1 VSADNVPEAGRTEG
15 HRIFLSYRRSDAAA
29 YAGRLY
35 DYLVERF
42 GQDGVFIDIE
52 SIEPGVEFAEAVE
65 KTLRKC
71 NTILVVIGRSWVTSA
86 DRDGKLRLDNPNDFV
101 RFEIEH
107 ALASRT
113 LRVIPVLV
121 GGAQIPE
128 ATELP
133 ESLRGLTRR
142 QAFDLSD
149 QRWSTDVRVL
159 SDKIESPT
167 FNQSSEPEAPVEQ
180 GQSVDLKLQSQLVDP
195 KLPSGTVTFLF
206 GDVEG
211 STRLWER
218 NPDGMAKALK
228 RHDQLARSVIEASGG
243 YVFKMVGDAFC
254 AAFATAKQAV
264 ESAASLQRA
273 LNLEP
278 WPTDAHLRVR
288 MALHSGESEERDG
301 DYFGPAVNRVAR
313 LVAVAHAGQ
322 IIVSRATAD
331 LMRDQLPAG
340 TSLRDLGTHRLKD
353 LGRPEEVFQLLADGL
368 DADFPALRSLDNPDL
383 LNNLPQLL
391 SSFVGRELETAE
403 VKKLA
408 SDNRLVTLIGTGGAG
423 KTRLALQVGAELVDG
438 TGDGVWLVELAAVT
452 EPGDVAHTVA
462 ATLRI
467 KEQADSTPLDTLVQV
482 LHGQNRLL
490 ILDNCEHLLEAC
502 ATLAET
508 LVQRCPRLHV
518 IATSREPLRI
528 DGEVVFQ
535 VPPLSLPPAYAVEAA
550 DLADSGA
557 VALFTERA
565 RARVPGFV
573 VEDEDVAVVASICRL
588 LDGMPLA
595 LELATARLRSMTLV
609 ELHDRLKH
617 RFDLLTKGSRTA
629 MPRHQTLRALVDWSY
644 DLLTERERI
653 LLRRLSVFLGGFKLE
668 AVEAVCNLGDLA
680 DGEIAD
686 VLGSLVDK
694 SLVVAEAKGPT
705 SRFGMLETLR
715 QYGAE
720 RLNEE
725 GPSESERLRSA
736 HASYYVAFAED
747 SAPNLTGRTQDLWL
761 AQFDDAYLNLRAAAE
776 HLLANEEGAQLVLR
790 LFGFPRRYWYLG
802 SHDIEAIGLLERALD
817 LTPTDA
823 PSLPRAAALVCKA
836 HLTLGVDFEA
846 QAACALEAVEA
857 ARELGDEALEAAA
870 LFLVCR
876 GAYYRGVA
884 VEGLGPGAE
893 AVSIARR
900 LGDPVLLGESLLYYA
915 AAVSVD
921 DPTGSVGVYKEV
933 IALSQQSGDLYVATS
948 AYNDYGCLLLHMGNV
963 AEARKQLEKALAGAQ
978 TSFPWRTATVLGNLG
993 FVLLA
998 EDDSAG
1004 VASMFSDCLRATYRT
1019 GDVWSQPYSMLGIA
1033 CCATRLGDF
1042 DRATILHGGATALLD
1057 SCGGVWENP
1066 EKGYRDRDIAI
1077 LRDRLGVDFER
1088 LYEVGRAMNL
1098 DDIVDLGLGRQA
1110 KSA

>member
-1 VSADNVPEAGRTEG
+1 MNADNVPEAGRTEG
-15 HRIFLSYRRSDAAA
+15 HRIFLSYRRSDASA

-71 NTILVVIGRSWVTSA
+71 DTILVVIGRSWVTSA
-86 DRDGKLRLDNPNDFV
+86 DREGKRRLDNPNDFV

-128 ATELP
+128 ANELP
-133 ESLRGLTRR
+133 ETLRGLTRR

-167 FNQSSEPEAPVEQ
+167 FNQFSEPEAPVEHT
-180 GQSVDLKLQSQLVDP
+180 QSVDL

-228 RHDQLARSVIEASGG
+228 RHDELARSEIEASGG

-254 AAFATAKQAV
+254 AAFPTAKQAV
-264 ESAASLQRA
+264 ESATSLQRA
-273 LNLEP
+273 LSSEP
-278 WPTDAHLRVR
+278 WPTDADLRVR

-313 LVAVAHAGQ
+313 LVAVAHTGQ
-322 IIVSRATAD
+322 IVVSQATAD
-331 LMRDQLPAG
+331 LMRDQLPTG

-353 LGRPEEVFQLLADGL
+353 LGRPEEVFQLVADGL
-368 DADFPALRSLDNPDL
+368 EADFPTLRSLDNPEL

-391 SSFVGRELETAE
+391 SSFVGREIETAE
-403 VKKLA
+403 VKKLV

-423 KTRLALQVGAELVDG
+423 KTRLALQVAAELVDG
-438 TGDGVWLVELAAVT
+438 SGDGVWMVELASVT
-452 EPGDVAHTVA
+452 EPGDVVLTVA
-462 ATLRI
+462 TTLRI
-467 KEQADSTPLDTLVQV
+467 KEAPDSTPLDTLVQV
-482 LHGQNRLL
+482 LHGQNRLVV
-490 ILDNCEHLLEAC
+490 LDNCEHLLEAC

-508 LVQRCPRLHV
+508 LVQRCPKLHV

-528 DGEVVFQ
+528 DGEAIFQ
-535 VPPLSLPPAYAVEAA
+535 VPPLSLPPAYAVERA

-557 VALFTERA
+557 VALFTEHA
-565 RARVPGFV
+565 RPRVPGFV
-573 VEDEDVAVVASICRL
+573 VEDQDVAVVASICRL

-595 LELATARLRSMTLV
+595 LELATARLRSMSLT

-617 RFDLLTKGSRTA
+617 RFDLLNKGSRTA
-629 MPRHQTLRALVDWSY
+629 MPRHQTLKALVDWSY

-653 LLRRLSVFLGGFKLE
+653 LLRRLSVFAGGFKLE
-668 AVEAVCNLGDLA
+668 AVEAVCSLGDLSE
-680 DGEIAD
+680 GEIAD
-686 VLGSLVDK
+686 LLGSLVDK
-694 SLVVAEAKGPT
+694 SLVIADAKGAA

-720 RLNEE
+720 RLNEAD
-725 GPSESERLRSA
+725 PSESERLRSA
-736 HASYYVAFAED
+736 HASYYVAYAED
-747 SAPNLTGRTQDLWL
+747 SAPHLRGRTQDLWL
-761 AQFDDAYLNLRAAAE
+761 AQFDDVYLNLRAAAE
-776 HLLANEEGAQLVLR
+776 YLLANEEGADLVLR

-817 LTPTDA
+817 LTRADA
-823 PSLPRAAALVCKA
+823 PSLPRAAGLVCKA

-846 QAACALEAVEA
+846 QAACALEAVEV
-857 ARELGDEALEAAA
+857 ARELGDQAIEAEA

-876 GAYYRGVA
+876 GRYYRGVA
-884 VEGLGPGAE
+884 VEALGPGAE
-893 AVSIARR
+893 AVAIARR
-900 LGDPVLLGESLLYYA
+900 LGDPVLLGESLLFYA

-921 DPTGSVGVYKEV
+921 DPTESAAVYEEV
-933 IALSQQSGDLYVATS
+933 LSLAQQTGDLYVATS
-948 AYNDYGCLLLHMGNV
+948 AHNDYGCLLLHMGSV
-963 AEARKQLEKALAGAQ
+963 AEARKQLEKALVGAR
-978 TSFPWRTATVLGNLG
+978 TSFPGRTATVLGNLG
-993 FVLLA
+993 FVLL
-998 EDDSAG
+998 EEGNTAG
-1004 VASMFSDCLRATYRT
+1004 VASMFSECLRETHRT

-1033 CCATRLGDF
+1033 CCATRLDDF
-1042 DRATILHGGATALLD
+1042 DRAAILHGGAAALLD
-1057 SCGGVWENP
+1057 SCGGAWESP
-1066 EKGYRDRDIAI
+1066 EKEYRETDISI
-1077 LRDRLGVDFER
+1077 LLDRLGADFER
-1088 LYEVGRAMNL
+1088 LYEVGRAMTL
-1098 DDIVDLGLGRQA
+1098 DDIVDLGLGRHA
-1110 KSA
+1110 RSA